1 MTAANDDAG
10 GARDADAGGARDA
23 HAGAPRDDGALRR
36 DLAAAVGDA
45 HVLSDP
51 ALTAPYETD
60 WTRRWSGRARCV
72 VRPRDTAEVAAVVRV
87 CADHGAAIVPQG
99 GNTGLVGGS
108 VPAAGEVVVSLTR
121 LDDLEPVD
129 LLAGQVTAG
138 AGVTLARLQEHVA
151 AAGLAYG
158 IDLAARDTATVGGT
172 IATNAGGM
180 HVVAHGTTRAQVVG
194 LEAVLAD
201 GSVVSRLGGLVK
213 DNVGYDLPGLF
224 VGSEG
229 TLAIV
234 TRARLR
240 LVPRPAHRVVALL
253 AVDDLAAAVA
263 LTAHLRPRVAGLT
276 AVEYV
281 ERAGVDLV
289 VERAGVT
296 DPFPGSH
303 HPAHLVVEVAGQD
316 PPTEPLAAAVT
327 DAPDVRDV
335 AVADDG
341 PGRSR
346 LWAVREAHTE
356 AIAATGVP
364 HKLDVTLPLRRIV
377 AFRDALDALLAVR
390 WPETRLIVFGHLA
403 DGNLHINV
411 LGADPGGAEPHDDR
425 LDREVLEL
433 VAEHGGSISSEHGI
447 GRQKAAYL
455 HLGRNDAD
463 RAAMRAV
470 KRGLDPD
477 GRLNP
482 GVLFPPSGAR
492 S

>member
-1 MTAANDDAG
+1 VTAT
-10 GARDADAGGARDA
+10 DADAGAPEDA
-23 HAGAPRDDGALRR
+23 AVRAPRDDDPLGR
-36 DLAAAVGDA
+36 DLAAVVGDA
-45 HVLSDP
+45 HVLTDP

-72 VRPRDTAEVAAVVRV
+72 VRPRDTAEVAAVVRA
-87 CADHGAAIVPQG
+87 CADHRVAVVPQG

-108 VPAAGEVVVSLTR
+108 VPAGGEVVVSLTR

-129 LLAGQVTAG
+129 ALAGQVTVG

-213 DNVGYDLPGLF
+213 DNVGYDLPGLL

-240 LVPRPAHRVVALL
+240 LVARAAHRVVAVL
-253 AVDDLAAAVA
+253 AVADLAAAVR
-263 LTAHLRPRVAGLT
+263 LTAHVRQRVAGLT

-289 VERAGVT
+289 VERAGVAA
-296 DPFPGSH
+296 PFPGGR
-303 HPAHLVVEVAGQD
+303 HPAHLVVEVAGRQ
-316 PPTEPLAAAVT
+316 PPIERLAAAVA
-327 DAPDVRDV
+327 DAKDVCDV
-335 AVADDG
+335 AVAEDG
-341 PGRSR
+341 PGRAG

-356 AIAATGVP
+356 AIAAAGVP
-364 HKLDVTLPLRRIV
+364 HKLDVSLPLGRIV
-377 AFRDALDALLAVR
+377 AFRAALGDLLATR
-390 WPETRLIVFGHLA
+390 WPGVRLVVFGHLA
-403 DGNLHINV
+403 DGNLHVNV
-411 LGADPGGAEPHDDR
+411 LGPGPEDDE
-425 LDREVLEL
+425 LDAAVLTL
-433 VAEHGGSISSEHGI
+433 VAEHDGSISSEHGI

-455 HLGRNDAD
+455 HLGRSDAD
-463 RAAMRAV
+463 VAAMRAV
-470 KRGLDPD
+470 KRALDPE

-482 GVLFPPSGAR
+482 GVLLPPR
-492 S
+492 

>member
-1 MTAANDDAG
+1 VTATDG
-10 GARDADAGGARDA
+10 GAGAW
-23 HAGAPRDDGALRR
+23 HDDDPLSR
-36 DLAAAVGDA
+36 DLAAVVGRSQ
-45 HVLSDP
+45 VVTDP

-72 VRPRDTAEVAAVVRV
+72 VRPRDTAEVAAIVRV
-87 CADHGAAIVPQG
+87 CADHGVAIVPQG

-108 VPAAGEVVVSLTR
+108 VPAGGEVVLSLTR

-129 LLAGQVTAG
+129 GLAGQVTVG
-138 AGVTLARLQEHVA
+138 AGVTLGRLHEHAA

-158 IDLAARDTATVGGT
+158 VDLAARDTATVGGT

-180 HVVAHGTTRAQVVG
+180 HVVAHGATRAQVVG

-201 GSVVSRLGGLVK
+201 GSVLSRLGGLVK

-240 LVPRPAHRVVALL
+240 LVPRPAHRVVALF
-253 AVDDLAAAVA
+253 AVDDLAAAVR
-263 LTAHLRPRVAGLT
+263 LTAHLRQRAAGLT

-289 VERAGVT
+289 VERAGVA
-296 DPFPGSH
+296 DPFPGRGH
-303 HPAHLVVEVAGQD
+303 GAHLVVEVAGPE
-316 PPTEPLAAAVT
+316 PPTERLAAAVA
-327 DAPDVRDV
+327 DAREVRDV
-335 AVADDG
+335 AVAEDG
-341 PGRSR
+341 PGRTR

-356 AIAATGVP
+356 AIAAAGVP
-364 HKLDVTLPLRRIV
+364 HKLDVTLPLGRIV
-377 AFRDALDALLAVR
+377 AFRAALGELLATR
-390 WPETRLIVFGHLA
+390 WPDASLVVFGHLA
-403 DGNLHINV
+403 DGNLHVNV
-411 LGADPGGAEPHDDR
+411 LGPDPDDDE
-425 LDREVLEL
+425 LDAAVLTL
-433 VAEHGGSISSEHGI
+433 VAEHDGSISSEHGI

-455 HLGRNDAD
+455 HLGRSDAD
-463 RAAMRAV
+463 VAAMRAM
-470 KRGLDPD
+470 KRALDPE

-482 GVLFPPSGAR
+482 GVLFPPS
-492 S
+492 